1 MRTYL
6 GLIALGVALVV
17 PAAVR
22 AQEEM
27 AQAILKVQGVVT
39 ANEDEAQKIG
49 YDDISI
55 NFLKEPTKDLKWI
68 GVVQCTNEVGD
79 PFEGKQIMDRIQGPS
94 PTFLVDGQPDQVNML
109 RNAPVGSRVTFQGM
123 FVQQARNFLLST
135 VTVTPPKK

>member
-27 AQAILKVQGVVT
+27 AQAILKIQGIVAT
-39 ANEDEAQKIG
+39 NENQAQTIG

-94 PTFLVDGQPDQVNML
+94 PTFLIDGQPDQVNML

-135 VTVTPPKK
+135 VTVQPPKK

>member
-27 AQAILKVQGVVT
+27 AQAVLKIQGVVA
-39 ANEDEAQKIG
+39 ANENQAQTIG

-55 NFLKEPTKDLKWI
+55 NFLKEPSKDMLWI